1 MKEKVVFWNILCQ
14 FYEELVWVPF
24 SLSTEE
30 KSVYYKFLTLCSLT
44 MKGAISLIKKVW
56 INPWKKGREIRSV
69 LARWKNTFKKRIKT
83 EKSYQTKEMM
93 RHCYVLLY
101 QYDSQQIYFMKFGS
115 LLHFSPWQMN
125 LQLNWRGSRFSTPN
139 IQSLSVTDSFFFS
152 LFGHRKKSLS
162 SSSSFFSLDL
172 DNKSCWPQRERE
184 KIGPQ
189 TEKRGKSLQQI
200 WVP

>member
-1 MKEKVVFWNILCQ
+1 
-14 FYEELVWVPF
+14 
-24 SLSTEE
+24 
-30 KSVYYKFLTLCSLT
+30 

-139 IQSLSVTDSFFFS
+139 IQSMSVTDSFFFS
-152 LFGHRKKSLS
+152 FFGHRKSPFLLPLLFSALTLTTKVAGLSEKEKKSDRKRKKEEKVCS
-162 SSSSFFSLDL
+162 
-172 DNKSCWPQRERE
+172 KSESRNQIFTVRE
-184 KIGPQ
+184 KSSVLFRWPFAFVFFRFNKVHAKFK
-189 TEKRGKSLQQI
+189 TASSRTFLS
-200 WVP
+200 